1 MNILDG
7 FEEMVLTKTNVL
19 FLLGPDLDSDKEMSI
34 FGHISAPFLIL
45 TLDIL
50 CSAQY
55 RLGKNHTHHY
65 AYADPIRF
73 LVQ

>member
-19 FLLGPDLDSDKEMSI
+19 FLLWPDLDSDKEMSI
-34 FGHISAPFLIL
+34 YGHNISAPFLIL

-55 RLGKNHTHHY
+55 RLGKNHTRH
-65 AYADPIRF
+65 YADPIRF

>member
-19 FLLGPDLDSDKEMSI
+19 FLLGPDLDTDKEMSI

-55 RLGKNHTHHY
+55 SLGKNHTRH
-65 AYADPIRF
+65 YADPIRF

>member
-19 FLLGPDLDSDKEMSI
+19 FLLRPDLDSDKEMSI
-34 FGHISAPFLIL
+34 FGHNISAPFLIL

-55 RLGKNHTHHY
+55 RLSKNRTRHY
-65 AYADPIRF
+65 AEPIRF